1 MRKTVG
7 LALVHFL
14 GRPDQVFPSV
24 LATTRAGHDVVQAA
38 LVRLQEP
45 ASVLA
50 AVSIALTDG
59 LGAQLRALLRHLG
72 IVHRH
77 DDGRHANLAANGMH
91 CLVLLADRQC
101 DPLLPAYW
109 TDVVP
114 GLDLQA
120 RSEEHT

>member
-38 LVRLQEP
+38 LVRVQEP
-45 ASVLA
+45 ASILA
-50 AVSIALTDG
+50 AVAIALAYG

-77 DDGRHANLAANGMH
+77 DDGGHTDLAANGMH
-91 CLVLLADRQC
+91 RLVLVAHGQG
-101 DPLLPAYW
+101 DPLLPVYG
-109 TDVVP
+109 TDVVLA
-114 GLDLQA
+114 LDLKGDWE
-120 RSEEHT
+120 S